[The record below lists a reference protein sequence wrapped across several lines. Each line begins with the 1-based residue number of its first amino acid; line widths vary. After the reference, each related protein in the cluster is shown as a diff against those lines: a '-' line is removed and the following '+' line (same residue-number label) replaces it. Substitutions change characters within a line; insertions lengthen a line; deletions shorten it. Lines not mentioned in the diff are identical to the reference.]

1 MLGLAG
7 ASSILLSFG
16 MNQAGKWSRDDF
28 VYDAVNAFGALLL
41 TIYSYLISSYPF
53 MALNIVWLL
62 IAVKDIFW
70 KKQFIKT
77 DL

>member
-1 MLGLAG
+1 MEYITILGLIG

-28 VYDAVNAFGALLL
+28 VYDAVNAFGALIL

-53 MALNIVWLL
+53 MVLNIVWFL
-62 IAVKDIFW
+62 IAAKDLIW
-70 KKQFIKT
+70 RK
-77 DL
+77 